1 MIKNRLKTNG
11 AQRLAGKI
19 DLAIS
24 LITKKITNNNEELRL
39 NF

>member
-1 MIKNRLKTNG
+1 MQNG
-11 AQRLAGKI
+11 ELAWKI

-24 LITKKITNNNEELRL
+24 VTTKKITNNNEELRL